1 MKQQQKKLTT
11 MHGEQQKLKGKE
23 KIMNKYLV
31 QFDESNI
38 GIAWSKG
45 EVIEAETE
53 EEAINK
59 AINRN
64 AQVSYEFEEMKK
76 DTIPALYTGKSIA
89 DFEEE
94 ERSYTWKV
102 TLI

>member
-1 MKQQQKKLTT
+1 
-11 MHGEQQKLKGKE
+11 
-23 KIMNKYLV
+23 MNKYLV

-53 EEAINK
+53 EEAINTVIK
-59 AINRN
+59 SIAEMWFN
-64 AQVSYEFEEMKK
+64 FEQMKK
-76 DTIPALYTGKSIA
+76 DAGLGIIASDKSIS

-94 ERSYTWKV
+94 KRSYTWKA